1 MKQRLIS
8 VLAAALMAAQGL
20 LPAHAQIPDATL
32 TLLFETRATETPS
45 GTPAGSPA
53 DLAFQRVSQNVK
65 AGSRLRVL
73 SATGPFHNRGS
84 EVTPQ
89 GIHRLGTT
97 GEAGAPGL
105 VPWSEIHQVQKRVS
119 GSGKGA
125 AIGAVTAGALGLT
138 VGLAIANADIG
149 LGGSSNDS
157 EGAAVVGFT
166 LTTALLGCVLG
177 SIIGAP
183 FGKWQ
188 TISRDVDS

>member
-1 MKQRLIS
+1 MKKLLVS
-8 VLAAALMAAQGL
+8 VLSAALVATQL

-32 TLLFETRATETPS
+32 VLLLETGAAE
-45 GTPAGSPA
+45 TPAGSPA
-53 DLAFQRVSQNVK
+53 DLAFQRVSRNVQ
-65 AGSRLRVL
+65 ARSRLRVL
-73 SATGPFHNRGS
+73 STTGPFHNRGS

-89 GIHRLGTT
+89 GIHRPGTP

-125 AIGAVTAGALGLT
+125 AIGAATAGAIGLT
-138 VGLAIANADIG
+138 VGLALANADFG

-157 EGAAVVGFT
+157 QGAAVVGFT
-166 LTTALLGCVLG
+166 LTTALLGGILG

-188 TISRDVDS
+188 TIYRDGRP